1 MTSVLMC
8 VGPEE
13 QQSGY
18 NQASKGR
25 VCNETLIKA
34 DIQIETPK
42 QELTSQQLHSSTCTY
57 LDQVLIVSVLD

>member
-1 MTSVLMC
+1 MC

-18 NQASKGR
+18 NQASKGW
-25 VCNETLIKA
+25 VCNKTFIKA

-42 QELTSQQLHSSTCTY
+42 QELTSQQLHSSTKG
-57 LDQVLIVSVLD
+57 V

>member
-1 MTSVLMC
+1 MC

-18 NQASKGR
+18 NQASKGW
-25 VCNETLIKA
+25 VCNETFIKA

-42 QELTSQQLHSSTCTY
+42 QELTTHTSQQLHSSTKG
-57 LDQVLIVSVLD
+57 V